1 MTGGETE
8 AEMALVLKFLAP
20 KHVPSAILAFC
31 VVVNCGAVLT
41 ASFVLRALN
50 TPTQGFIH
58 QPSSKGFPDP

>member
-31 VVVNCGAVLT
+31 VVVNCGAMLT

-50 TPTQGFIH
+50 TPRPRFHSSAIFQGL
-58 QPSSKGFPDP
+58 P